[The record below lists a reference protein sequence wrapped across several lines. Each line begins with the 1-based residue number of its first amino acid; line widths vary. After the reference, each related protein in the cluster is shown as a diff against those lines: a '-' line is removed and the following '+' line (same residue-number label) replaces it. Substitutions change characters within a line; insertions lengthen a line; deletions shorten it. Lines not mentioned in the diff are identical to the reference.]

1 MAFTLRITFSGLC
14 LFVPEP
20 AASGTGG
27 RMHVLMPGMSGHGHH
42 GEDRHVA
49 AVAYDTGHLAPG
61 GTPTG
66 LTAMAPL
73 TGRQL
78 IPVAGAE
85 ASLALCGHI
94 PDLGE
99 ITGQQVDPDLLGA
112 DTSNK
117 LAARVTLGAGQITR
131 VSPGVCWEW
140 RPGELRP
147 IANRVE
153 WEIADVEG
161 EQLTLVSELIGGGSG
176 QKALGTLFPM
186 NGRVNLIVY
195 HEPPQ
200 DLPPE
205 PLPVEHQPVPPRGF
219 TPPHFSAFYG
229 LFSGPVPTLLPR
241 YRGPASEAPPL
252 ANGCA
257 TIPPEMGG
265 LPFTCLVAGS
275 GGGDGGGGDD
285 GAGGGGS
292 GGGGTGG
299 GGGG

>member
-14 LFVPEP
+14 LFVPER
-20 AASGTGG
+20 AAGGSAG

-49 AVAYDTGHLAPG
+49 ALAYDTGHLAPG

-73 TGRQL
+73 SGRQL
-78 IPVAGAE
+78 IPVAGQSAN
-85 ASLALCGHI
+85 LALCGHI
-94 PDLGE
+94 PDLRE
-99 ITGQQVDPDLLGA
+99 ITGQQVDADLLAA
-112 DTSNK
+112 DTANK

-161 EQLTLVSELIGGGSG
+161 EQLTVVSELIGGGG
-176 QKALGTLFPM
+176 EQKALGTLFPM

-205 PLPVEHQPVPPRGF
+205 PEPLEHQPVPPRGF
-219 TPPHFSAFYG
+219 TPPHFNAFYG
-229 LFSGPVPTLLPR
+229 LFSGGVPTLLPR
-241 YRGPASEAPPL
+241 YRGPLSEAPPL
-252 ANGCA
+252 SNGCA
-257 TIPPEMGG
+257 IIPPEMGG
-265 LPFTCLVAGS
+265 KPFTCLVAGS
-275 GGGDGGGGDD
+275 GDGDPDDGTGGGT
-285 GAGGGGS
+285 

-299 GGGG
+299 GGGD

>member
-20 AASGTGG
+20 AAGRSTG
-27 RMHVLMPGMSGHGHH
+27 RMHVLMPGMFGHH
-42 GEDRHVA
+42 HGADRHVA

-61 GTPTG
+61 GTPSG
-66 LTAMAPL
+66 ITAMA
-73 TGRQL
+73 TISGRQVT
-78 IPVAGAE
+78 PVAGDE
-85 ASLALCGHI
+85 AVLSLCGHI
-94 PDLGE
+94 PNLRE
-99 ITGQQVDPDLLGA
+99 ITGRPVAADHLGA
-112 DTSNK
+112 DNGKK
-117 LAARVTLGAGQITR
+117 LTARVTLGAGRITR

-140 RPGELRP
+140 RPGEYRP

-161 EQLTLVSELIGGGSG
+161 EQLTLVSELIGGGG
-176 QKALGTLFPM
+176 EQKALGTLYPM

-205 PLPVEHQPVPPRGF
+205 PEPLEHQPVPPRGF
-219 TPPHFSAFYG
+219 TPPHFAAFYG
-229 LFSGPVPTLLPR
+229 LFSGPVATLLPR
-241 YRGPASEAPPL
+241 YRGPVTEAPPL

-265 LPFTCLVAGS
+265 KPFTCLVAGT
-275 GGGDGGGGDD
+275 GGDGDDDD
-285 GAGGGGS
+285 GTGGT

-299 GGGG
+299 GGGD